1 MKMAVSVESET
12 VGHAKEGIAAGGENL
27 FGGRPGLPIVD
38 AASIVNGIGRR
49 AGARGGVL
57 EALAP
62 DEVHGPAES
71 CCNYG
76 PGRRSVALRDVDR
89 FAPARFRPAEGID
102 LTRGCELPGG
112 IHFMNGNKFLRAVD
126 SNVRMARDAL
136 QIDGNMLRGLPLHCR
151 GKSALAIDLCLIWG
165 TGLIAVTPSQKS
177 TD

>member
-1 MKMAVSVESET
+1 VTVSVECQSTGHTE
-12 VGHAKEGIAAGGENL
+12 VGVAAGGENL
-27 FGGRPGLPIVD
+27 FGGRPGLPIVG

-49 AGARGGVL
+49 AGTRSGVL

-62 DEVHGPAES
+62 DEVHGPAGS

-76 PGRRSVALRDVDR
+76 LGRRSVALRDVDR
-89 FAPARFRPAEGID
+89 FAPARFRAAESID
-102 LTRGCELPGG
+102 LAGGCELLGR
-112 IHFMNGNKFLRAVD
+112 IHLTNGNESLRTVR
-126 SNVRMARDAL
+126 SNIRMARYAL